1 MSSVSRYIDELE
13 AEIVDLKVR
22 LEDLEGQLGEQNERE
37 FFEGFRNGARFSG
50 HAWSQSR
57 NWMAGGWQCHIGLFC
72 HDKAQVITILAALNS
87 MKQYYYNVGAYDE

>member
-22 LEDLEGQLGEQNERE
+22 LEDLQGQLGEQNERE
-37 FFEGFRNGARFSG
+37 FLEGFRNGARFCG
-50 HAWSQSR
+50 HSWSQSSE
-57 NWMAGGWQCHIGLFC
+57 WLAGGWQLQLGLFC
-72 HDKAQVITILAALNS
+72 HHKAQGIAIMAALNS